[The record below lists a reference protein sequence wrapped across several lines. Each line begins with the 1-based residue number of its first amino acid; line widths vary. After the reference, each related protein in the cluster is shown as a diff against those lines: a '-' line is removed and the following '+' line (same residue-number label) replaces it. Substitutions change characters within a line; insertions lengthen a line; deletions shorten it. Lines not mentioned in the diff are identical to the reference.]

1 MVEVRANRLATSTRS
16 SDAKVRFP
24 SLSDLDREQRRIY
37 GEAPA
42 DGAILVL
49 GPPGTGKTVMAFHR
63 AQKLEKLGQ
72 SPHVIMFNKV
82 LAKYTSNRSDVA
94 PKVGVSTMHS
104 WAGKWWRRATGS
116 WPPTI
121 AGDQWS
127 HDWSEICARALNAVH
142 NGASRRFTWGHLI
155 IDEGQDFP
163 PQMYMTLGMM
173 LKQMEAHGSAAQ
185 ITIFADDN
193 QRLQADR
200 NSRIKDIKNFLFI
213 GGAADR
219 IFSLKKNFRNTRP
232 IAAFAKHFQ
241 VGNESG
247 IAELPE
253 EEGENPQVVFAAND
267 RDIADF
273 IARKTKINPG
283 KQVGVIVFGGSADV
297 KRAYNQGK
305 MRISELAKPPGLQM
319 YLSGHKTHTDE
330 ALDFESG
337 NTITFLHAQSAKG
350 LEFDIVFLLGMEGM
364 SVDTSGFFN
373 ERMALYV
380 MSSRARSEL
389 YIAFK
394 DIDPDAGLP
403 ASCRL
408 LPRPSVNL
416 CRYVGLGS
424 LEQSVS
430 VFENCIEENDDFE
443 ALEAVE

>member
-1 MVEVRANRLATSTRS
+1 M
-16 SDAKVRFP
+16 RFP

-37 GEAPA
+37 GNAPA
-42 DGAILVL
+42 DGAILVV

-72 SPHVIMFNKV
+72 DPHVIMFNKV
-82 LAKYTSNRSDVA
+82 LAKYTSSRSDVA

-104 WAGKWWRRATGS
+104 WAGRWWQRATGS
-116 WPPTI
+116 RIPTI
-121 AGDQWS
+121 AGDPWTY
-127 HDWSEICARALNAVH
+127 DWLEICARAIAGIH
-142 NGASRRFTWGHLI
+142 NGASRRFAWGHLI

-163 PQMYMTLGMM
+163 PQMYMTLGVM
-173 LKQMEAHGSAAQ
+173 LRQLHERGTATQ

-200 NSRIKDIKNFLFI
+200 NSRIKDIKSHLFI
-213 GGAADR
+213 GSASDR
-219 IFSLKKNFRNTRP
+219 FFCLSKNFRNTRP
-232 IAAFAKHFQ
+232 IADFAKHFQ

-247 IAELPE
+247 IAELPDAD
-253 EEGENPQVVFAAND
+253 GEKPQVVFAAND

-283 KQVGVIVFGGSADV
+283 KQVGVIVYGGSADV
-297 KRAYNQGK
+297 KRAYNQVK
-305 MRISELAKPPGLQM
+305 MRVDELDKPPQLQM
-319 YLSGHKTHTDE
+319 YLSGHGTHTDE
-330 ALDFESG
+330 ALDFDSG
-337 NTITFLHAQSAKG
+337 STITVLHVQSAKG
-350 LEFDIVFLLGMEGM
+350 LEFDIVFFLGMEGM

-394 DIDPDAGLP
+394 DIDPTASLP
-403 ASCRL
+403 ASCRI
-408 LPRPSVNL
+408 LPRPSTNL

-424 LEQSVS
+424 LEKSVQM
-430 VFENCIEENDDFE
+430 FEKSIEANEDFE
-443 ALEAVE
+443 ELETAE

>member
-1 MVEVRANRLATSTRS
+1 M
-16 SDAKVRFP
+16 RFP
-24 SLSDLDREQRRIY
+24 TLSDLDREQRRIY
-37 GEAPA
+37 GNAPA
-42 DGAILVL
+42 DGAILVV

-72 SPHVIMFNKV
+72 DPHVIMFNKV
-82 LAKYTSNRSDVA
+82 LAKYTSSRSGVA

-104 WAGKWWRRATGS
+104 WAGKWWKRATGS

-121 AGDQWS
+121 AGDSWT
-127 HDWSEICARALNAVH
+127 HDWGEICARALNAFH

-173 LKQMEAHGSAAQ
+173 LKQMEALGVKAQ

-193 QRLQADR
+193 QRLQANR
-200 NSRIKDIKNFLFI
+200 NSRIKDIKNYLFI
-213 GGAADR
+213 GGAANR
-219 IFSLKKNFRNTRP
+219 VFGLKKNFRNTRP
-232 IAAFAKHFQ
+232 IAEFAKHFQ

-247 IAELPE
+247 IAELPDAD
-253 EEGENPQVVFAAND
+253 GESPQVVFAAND
-267 RDIADF
+267 RDIAEF
-273 IARKTKINPG
+273 IARKAKISSG
-283 KQVGVIVFGGSADV
+283 KQVGVIVYGGGADV
-297 KRAYNQGK
+297 KRAYNQVK
-305 MRISELAKPPGLQM
+305 MRVSELAKPPHLQM
-319 YLSGHKTHTDE
+319 YLSGHGTHTNE

-350 LEFDIVFLLGMEGM
+350 LEFDVVFFLGMEGM

-389 YIAFK
+389 YVAFK
-394 DIDPDAGLP
+394 DIDPKAGLP
-403 ASCRL
+403 ASYKL
-408 LPRPSVNL
+408 LPRPSAKL

-424 LEQSVS
+424 LEQSIP
-430 VFENCIEENDDFE
+430 VFEKSIEANDDFE
-443 ALEAVE
+443 ELEAAE